1 MALKKRRRRRE
12 MRTKSIWG
20 PEQQETQQQK
30 WEKGKE
36 KILNSL
42 STSRPT
48 NKNLSFFVFLY
59 LSSMKA
65 PVLSSG
71 GITQTKEIRDH
82 L

>member
-12 MRTKSIWG
+12 MRIKSIWG

-42 STSRPT
+42 KHEG
-48 NKNLSFFVFLY
+48 NDN
-59 LSSMKA
+59 
-65 PVLSSG
+65 
-71 GITQTKEIRDH
+71 
-82 L
+82 